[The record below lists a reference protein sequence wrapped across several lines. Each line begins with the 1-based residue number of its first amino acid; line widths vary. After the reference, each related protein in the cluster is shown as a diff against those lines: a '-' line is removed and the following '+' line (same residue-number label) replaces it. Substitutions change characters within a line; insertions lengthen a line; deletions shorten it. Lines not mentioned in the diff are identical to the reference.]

1 MPMSPLN
8 ASIILT
14 NSNNYK
20 NADDVFEYFSHK
32 INDVHISS
40 SDTHIHEELL
50 GGILYIGII
59 LRRAQKLS
67 SNHKNILNWIEYYK
81 NCNINVDLVH
91 VNENKNEV
99 STLDNKFN
107 LMQENFFHK
116 DIKTIHRKIIGK
128 KKIKYTEQ
136 NGHINNGDGN
146 NINDDDN
153 NINDDDNNKNDH
165 DNNKND
171 HDNNKNDHD
180 NNKND
185 DDNNKNDHDNNNNHN
200 DKGDYVFFNMDR
212 NDQHP
217 NHQLEK
223 LFFEKDSSYLVHAI
237 MYVIELPL
245 SVSQKYLHKKL
256 NIKVQL
262 VESKQTEKTKNLH
275 NIIDKKVL
283 SELKN
288 IMHAPSSILNNIP
301 WSSTFTSNMLY
312 EKKRRAKKI
321 KKHNDKMMNKE
332 SHSDHNKNE
341 NGENQNEHDDKN
353 YDNIY
358 SDDNNYDDEDDY
370 YDDMYS
376 DDNNDNNIH
385 YNDEDD
391 NYDSNIY
398 NDFFSNTYDDER
410 NHKENEKKFPL
421 NVNPYNIYKSLN
433 KYDDYMFKKNI
444 KKNTKCITLNKQIIV
459 IKPLNIQCKIIDNYL
474 FIQIENITKH
484 NLIHIHELFS
494 RSISMNSNIFPL
506 NLYPEDMY
514 SIYYPIVNFV
524 QILSLKNVKNKQK
537 KKEQEKK
544 KKIKQIKEQNDI
556 TSVLAKKKYSLQSE
570 IQNTDND
577 YNENTNDNI
586 KVHNETIYNNVV
598 ENFKN
603 DIYSY
608 NNNYHDDN
616 NNNEYTTFSF
626 NNDKTIISLSI
637 KWCIDNT
644 SNNFIWSQYCMEVE
658 VPTQNIFN
666 LEISFVKEINYSSIL
681 IAIFSFFNNHH
692 EDIHLIIE
700 IQDDNNLLN
709 NHMQHSLIS
718 FNSSIDVGIIHPQQR
733 KSVRV
738 KMLAIMLGLHNIPYV
753 KIKDKLTNKYYF
765 VDLGTILVTE

>member
-1 MPMSPLN
+1 MQMSPVN

-32 INDVHISS
+32 INDVNIYS
-40 SDTHIHEELL
+40 SDTHICEELL

-59 LRRAQKLS
+59 LRRSQKLS
-67 SNHKNILNWIEYYK
+67 SNNKNILNWIEYCK
-81 NCNINVDLVH
+81 NCHINVDLVH
-91 VNENKNEV
+91 FNENKTEV

-107 LMQENFFHK
+107 LLQENFFQK
-116 DIKTIHRKIIGK
+116 DIKTIHRKIVGK
-128 KKIKYTEQ
+128 KKIKNAQQ
-136 NGHINNGDGN
+136 NGHVNNDKN
-146 NINDDDN
+146 DVDNINTN
-153 NINDDDNNKNDH
+153 NHNN
-165 DNNKND
+165 NN
-171 HDNNKNDHD
+171 HNN
-180 NNKND
+180 NNH
-185 DDNNKNDHDNNNNHN
+185 NNNNNNHDNNNNNNNHDNHN
-200 DKGDYVFFNMDR
+200 NNYNHNHNHNNDIGDYIFVNMDR
-212 NDQHP
+212 NDHHP
-217 NHQLEK
+217 NGQLEN

-237 MYVIELPL
+237 IYVIELPL

-256 NIKVQL
+256 SIKVQL
-262 VESKQTEKTKNLH
+262 VESKQSEKTPNLH

-288 IMHAPSSILNNIP
+288 IMHAPSSILNNVP

-312 EKKRRAKKI
+312 EKKRRVKKM
-321 KKHNDKMMNKE
+321 KKHNDKIMNKD
-332 SHSDHNKNE
+332 SDSDYNKNE
-341 NGENQNEHDDKN
+341 NRENHNERDDNN
-353 YDNIY
+353 YDNMY
-358 SDDNNYDDEDDY
+358 SDDNNNYD
-370 YDDMYS
+370 DDMYS
-376 DDNNDNNIH
+376 DDNNKH

-391 NYDSNIY
+391 NYDSNFY
-398 NDFFSNTYDDER
+398 NDFFSNAYDDES
-410 NHKENEKKFPL
+410 NNKDNEKKFPL
-421 NVNPYNIYKSLN
+421 NVNPHNIYKSLN
-433 KYDDYMFKKNI
+433 KYDDYMFKKNV

-484 NLIHIHELFS
+484 NLIYIHELFS

-514 SIYYPIVNFV
+514 SIYFPIVNFV

-537 KKEQEKK
+537 KKEHQKKKK
-544 KKIKQIKEQNDI
+544 KKIKEPNDI
-556 TSVLAKKKYSLQSE
+556 TTVLSKKKYSLQCE
-570 IQNTDND
+570 RQNTDND
-577 YNENTNDNI
+577 HDENTYDNI
-586 KVHNETIYNNVV
+586 KVHNETILYNNVI
-598 ENFKN
+598 EKLKN
-603 DIYSY
+603 NMDYY
-608 NNNYHDDN
+608 NNNHHYHN
-616 NNNEYTTFSF
+616 NNQYNTFSF

-700 IQDDNNLLN
+700 IQDDHNVLN

-738 KMLAIMLGLHNIPYV
+738 KMLAIMLGLHNVPFV